1 MSIMEEKRGEGLNPV
16 EAAKIITDET
26 SAKILAATYRKPMS
40 AIELSQRYDIPI
52 AACYRRIHLLEEL
65 GVLRAVKRVLTQK
78 GKRITIYRSALK
90 NAYIF
95 FEDGQ
100 LKVRFQM
107 ANGITED
114 FGGPWNAEEVLQE
127 TE

>member
-1 MSIMEEKRGEGLNPV
+1 MIIDEKKGGGVLDPI

-40 AIELSQRYDIPI
+40 AIELSQKYDIPI

-95 FEDGQ
+95 FEDGK
-100 LKVRFQM
+100 LRVRFQM

-114 FGGPWNAEEVLQE
+114 FGGPWMAQE
-127 TE
+127 TAPE

>member
-1 MSIMEEKRGEGLNPV
+1 MSIMEERGGKELNPI

-26 SAKILAATYRKPMS
+26 SAKILAATYHRPMS
-40 AIELSQRYDIPI
+40 AIELSQKYDIPI
-52 AACYRRIHLLEEL
+52 AACYRRIHLLESL
-65 GVLRAVKRVLTQK
+65 GVLRAVKRILTPK
-78 GKRITIYRSALK
+78 GKRITIYRSNLK

-114 FGGPWNAEEVLQE
+114 FGGPWKAQE
-127 TE
+127 IIQT

>member
-1 MSIMEEKRGEGLNPV
+1 MSIMEEKRGEGLNPI

-40 AIELSQRYDIPI
+40 AIELSQKYDIPI
-52 AACYRRIHLLEEL
+52 AACYRRIHLLEEM

-78 GKRITIYRSALK
+78 GKRITIYRSMLK
-90 NAYIF
+90 KAYII
-95 FEDGQ
+95 FEEGE
-100 LKVRFQM
+100 LKVRFQLSS
-107 ANGITED
+107 GITED
-114 FGGPWNAEEVLQE
+114 FGGPWKAKAIIQE